1 MCEEKI
7 KKTEIQEDDINNF
20 IQSFS
25 TSSVTQ
31 AVFQSDFNVLPLIF
45 VASPIPEHVFNHL
58 LAAPEL
64 TREQSAIFR
73 IKGEKI
79 HIF

>member
-1 MCEEKI
+1 MAIYLDKYYI
-7 KKTEIQEDDINNF
+7 IDHFAIFKGTDYLVLYSPYLQNYLSYLVVLGITLKLKKP
-20 IQSFS
+20 
-25 TSSVTQ
+25 
-31 AVFQSDFNVLPLIF
+31 PLI
-45 VASPIPEHVFNHL
+45 IIHL